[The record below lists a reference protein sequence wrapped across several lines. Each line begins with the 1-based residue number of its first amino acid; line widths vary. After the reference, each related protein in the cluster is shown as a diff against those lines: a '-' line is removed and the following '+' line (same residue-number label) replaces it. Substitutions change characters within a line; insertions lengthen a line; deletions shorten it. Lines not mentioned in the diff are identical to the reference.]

1 MSKKTKTFEEN
12 LQRLEEISELLESE
26 ETGLDETIKLY
37 EEGIELAKACYDA
50 LQKAELKV
58 TELQQKLEDS
68 VNDEFDLEE

>member
-1 MSKKTKTFEEN
+1 MAKKIKSFEEN
-12 LQRLEEISELLESE
+12 LRRLEEISELLENE

-37 EEGIELAKACYDA
+37 EEGIELAKICYDA

-68 VNDEFDLEE
+68 VNDEFDLEG